1 MVKEEY
7 LNPEFMYKMTNS
19 LCEKNNW
26 VLHGFSFGRLKYR
39 GRMRPAELQNRQGYN
54 MVYNIRI
61 CKMPEGVKFPACVR
75 EQDLEENILWREVCF
90 DILNENIVVH
100 NDAISNFCEF
110 PKSFKLDNQKFYAVY
125 GQPRV
130 LSQHY
135 STARDCATR
144 GKYMRTMGIRP
155 QNLFDLKSLLCNVV
169 EKNRQELFP
178 LRFFFDSGR
187 DATECISGLLEQS
200 YDCSDFVR
208 LDRVWSAYK
217 IYNQDKDFFRLRIH
231 NAKFPVFYTDNQ
243 DELQG
248 GVDKVNRADVD
259 ENNSPLKLKKRNI
272 AIFAA
277 RFKAMLDT
285 EKKVAGR

>member
-1 MVKEEY
+1 
-7 LNPEFMYKMTNS
+7 
-19 LCEKNNW
+19 
-26 VLHGFSFGRLKYR
+26 
-39 GRMRPAELQNRQGYN
+39 
-54 MVYNIRI
+54 
-61 CKMPEGVKFPACVR
+61 
-75 EQDLEENILWREVCF
+75 
-90 DILNENIVVH
+90 
-100 NDAISNFCEF
+100 
-110 PKSFKLDNQKFYAVY
+110 
-125 GQPRV
+125 
-130 LSQHY
+130 
-135 STARDCATR
+135 
-144 GKYMRTMGIRP
+144 MRTMGIRP

-259 ENNSPLKLKKRNI
+259 ENNSPLKLKKRNV
-272 AIFAA
+272 ANFAA
-277 RFKAMLDT
+277 RFKAMLGA
-285 EKKVAGR
+285 EKVVAGR

>member
-1 MVKEEY
+1 MIKEEY
-7 LNPEFMYKMTNS
+7 LNPEFMYKIVNS
-19 LCEKNNW
+19 LCVKNNW

-54 MVYNIRI
+54 MVYNIRMYKI
-61 CKMPEGVKFPACVR
+61 PENARFPACVR
-75 EQDLEENILWREVCF
+75 EQDLEENVLWKEVCF
-90 DILNENIVVH
+90 DILNENIVEH
-100 NDAISNFCEF
+100 NDAISSFCEF

-125 GQPRV
+125 GQPCV

-135 STARDCATR
+135 SVARDCATR

-155 QNLFDLKSLLCNVV
+155 QNLFDLKSLMCNVV

-178 LRFFFDSGR
+178 LRFSFDSGC
-187 DATECISGLLEQS
+187 DATECITGLLGQS
-200 YDCSDFVR
+200 YDCSNFVR

-231 NAKFPVFYTDNQ
+231 NAKFPVFYTDNE
-243 DELQG
+243 DELHSG
-248 GVDKVNRADVD
+248 ADRVNQDD
-259 ENNSPLKLKKRNI
+259 EKKSPLKLKKRNV
-272 AIFAA
+272 AVLAA
-277 RFKAMLDT
+277 RFKAVLDA